1 MCVRGIC
8 LHVYIHISNNAYLC
22 TCIYL
27 PIFPCTSENPI
38 LVTTP
43 CWIGSTLIYCNWT
56 RVVQV
61 CFPGTTYR
69 CRCTRV
75 SDNEV
80 IIDNTT
86 DETEFMFSELDPNTN
101 YSVEIFLDGTKSS
114 TPSRMYLTTFG

>member
-1 MCVRGIC
+1 M
-8 LHVYIHISNNAYLC
+8 HLC
-22 TCIYL
+22 TCICL

-43 CWIGSTLIYCNWT
+43 CWIGSILIYCNWT
-56 RVVQV
+56 LVEQT

-80 IIDNTT
+80 VINTT
-86 DETEFMFSELDPNTN
+86 TDGTEFMFSELEPNTN
-101 YSVEIFLDGTKSS
+101 YRVEIFLNGTTLSMK
-114 TPSRMYLTTFG
+114 LTTFG